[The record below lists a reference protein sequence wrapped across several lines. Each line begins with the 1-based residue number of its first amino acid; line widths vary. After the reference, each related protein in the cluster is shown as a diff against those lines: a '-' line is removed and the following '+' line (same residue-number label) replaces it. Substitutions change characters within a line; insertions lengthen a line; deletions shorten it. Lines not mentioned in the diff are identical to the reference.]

1 MFKSPLAMSI
11 GAITVAMAM
20 PVMSQQDPAFVL
32 EEIVVTAQKRDQSL
46 QDVPLAITALSSD
59 DLQRVNAQD
68 MKDIQFSTPNLTV
81 NGATAATQSFGIRG
95 ISDFSRNPGYDNRV
109 GVYVDGVWVGRST
122 ASNQSAL
129 DIQSVEVLRGPQGT
143 LFGKNTV
150 AGALNITTKRP
161 TEELGGTLAMDLG
174 NYNLQKV
181 MGTIN
186 LPLTD
191 NLLTKLSVSTTR
203 RDGHV
208 DDVLTGRDYEDKDEQ
223 AIRGQIQWNAGDN
236 TEVLFNFDHMEN
248 EFTTTIAESASDA
261 FAPKPYEVAL
271 DGTQF
276 MSTEVEGL
284 GLTINHALESGF
296 ELTSITGKRYSE
308 WVLTDNDEDYLP
320 SPFAS
325 SSFVEESDH
334 ISQEFRLASPENDDF
349 DYVVGVYFL
358 DQEIKGSND
367 ATAFAPLV
375 NPLAPAIYV
384 GAGAASTVEVSSF
397 AAFAHGNYQLTD
409 NLELT
414 AGLRYTKED
423 KDLDYSIED
432 TSGLFTNTT
441 LKDDRSAS
449 NWSPKASLNWF
460 VNEDI
465 MIYGSYSKAY
475 KSGGWNADM
484 VASAEAIAFDDEEV
498 DSFEIGLKST
508 LLDGRMRFN
517 ATVFHANYTDY
528 QVFSFV
534 PLNSGGTLITVS
546 NAGEVTSQGLEL
558 DLQWMINENWRLWT
572 AYGYTDS
579 TFDKFENGGGPGV
592 NYDGNATANAPEDSF
607 SFGFEYATQTADGEL
622 IASMDYF
629 YRGESFSNPNNA
641 AANEVESREELSAR
655 VGYEAGSG
663 QWSAYLWGK
672 NLTDETTVIS
682 SSVSFLGLKREQFN
696 MPRTYGIS
704 VKYNFGG

>member
-1 MFKSPLAMSI
+1 MFKSSLSI
-11 GAITVAMAM
+11 SIAAITVAMAM
-20 PVMSQQDPAFVL
+20 PAMSQQDSGFTL
-32 EEIVVTAQKRDQSL
+32 EEVVVTAQKRDQSL

-109 GVYVDGVWVGRST
+109 GVYVDGVWAGRST

-161 TEELGGTLAMDLG
+161 TEELGGTLAVDLG

-208 DDVLTGRDYEDKDEQ
+208 DDVFTSRDYEDKDEQ
-223 AIRGQIQWNAGDN
+223 AVRGQVQWNASDN
-236 TEVLFNFDHMEN
+236 TEVMFSFDHMEN
-248 EFTTTIAESASDA
+248 EFTTTIAESAGDA
-261 FAPKPYEVAL
+261 LAPKPYEVAL

-276 MSTEVEGL
+276 MSTQVEGL
-284 GLTINHALESGF
+284 GLTINHTLESGF

-308 WVLTDNDEDYLP
+308 WVLTDNDEDYTP
-320 SPFAS
+320 GPFAS
-325 SSFVEESDH
+325 SSFTEESDH
-334 ISQEFRLASPENDDF
+334 ISQEFRLASPEDDDF
-349 DYVVGVYFL
+349 DYVLGVYFL
-358 DQEIKGSND
+358 DQEINGNND
-367 ATAFAPLV
+367 ALAFAPLV
-375 NPLAPAIYV
+375 NPLAPAVYV
-384 GAGAASTVEVSSF
+384 GARAASTVEVSSF

-432 TSGLFTNTT
+432 TSGLFANTT

-460 VNEDI
+460 VNDDI

-484 VASAEAIAFDDEEV
+484 VASAEAIGFDDEEV
-498 DSFEIGLKST
+498 DSFEIGMKST

-534 PLNSGGTLITVS
+534 PLSSGGTLITVS

-558 DLQWMINENWRLWT
+558 DLQWMISENWRLWS

-592 NYDGNATANAPEDSF
+592 NYDGNATANAPEDNF

-641 AANEVESREELSAR
+641 ADNEVESREEVSAR

-682 SSVSFLGLKREQFN
+682 SSRSFLGLKREQFN

-704 VKYNFGG
+704 VKYNFGA

>member
-1 MFKSPLAMSI
+1 MFKSSLSI
-11 GAITVAMAM
+11 SIAAITVAMAM
-20 PVMSQQDPAFVL
+20 PAMSQQDPGFVL

-109 GVYVDGVWVGRST
+109 GVYVDGVWAGRST

-161 TEELGGTLAMDLG
+161 TEELGGTLAVDLG

-223 AIRGQIQWNAGDN
+223 AIRGQVQWNASDS
-236 TEVLFNFDHMEN
+236 TEVMFSFDHMEN
-248 EFTTTIAESASDA
+248 EFTTTVAESASDA
-261 FAPKPYEVAL
+261 LAPKPYEVAL
-271 DGTQF
+271 DGAQF

-284 GLTINHALESGF
+284 GLTINHTLESGY

-320 SPFAS
+320 SPLAS
-325 SSFVEESDH
+325 SSFTEESDH
-334 ISQEFRLASPENDDF
+334 ISQEFRLASPEDDDF
-349 DYVVGVYFL
+349 DYVLGVYFL
-358 DQEIKGSND
+358 DQEINGSND
-367 ATAFAPLV
+367 ASVFAPLV
-375 NPLAPAIYV
+375 NPLAPAVY
-384 GAGAASTVEVSSF
+384 ANARAASTVEVSSV

-484 VASAEAIAFDDEEV
+484 VASAEAIGFDDEEV
-498 DSFEIGLKST
+498 DSFEIGMKST

-534 PLNSGGTLITVS
+534 PLSSGGTLITVS

-558 DLQWMINENWRLWT
+558 DLQWMINENWRLWS

-592 NYDGNATANAPEDSF
+592 NYDGNATANAPEDNF

-641 AANEVESREELSAR
+641 ADNEVESREEVSAR

-682 SSVSFLGLKREQFN
+682 SSRSFLGLKREQFN

-704 VKYNFGG
+704 VKYNFGA